1 MLQPSSWH
9 DGQVPV
15 RLQVTSDMDSVNHK
29 VSGLG
34 ISGSMGEACAEL
46 IWWETGRVMLVC
58 DDFSIFERLI
68 TVMFYF
74 FPGRLSFRWSGAPDD
89 EVARL
94 VPFFSRASEGS
105 GEANEMSRMAL
116 DKHASNFC
124 ASIVAVHCRSV
135 YAANSR
141 E

>member
-1 MLQPSSWH
+1 MGGNLLGFRYQRS
-9 DGQVPV
+9 
-15 RLQVTSDMDSVNHK
+15 VTGV
-29 VSGLG
+29 
-34 ISGSMGEACAEL
+34 EL
-46 IWWETGRVMLVC
+46 TGRFMLVC
-58 DDFSIFERLI
+58 DDFSTFERLI

-94 VPFFSRASEGS
+94 VPFFSRAGEGPE
-105 GEANEMSRMAL
+105 EANEMSRMAL

-124 ASIVAVHCRSV
+124 ASIVSVHCRSV

>member
-1 MLQPSSWH
+1 
-9 DGQVPV
+9 
-15 RLQVTSDMDSVNHK
+15 
-29 VSGLG
+29 
-34 ISGSMGEACAEL
+34 
-46 IWWETGRVMLVC
+46 
-58 DDFSIFERLI
+58 
-68 TVMFYF
+68 MFYL

-94 VPFFSRASEGS
+94 VPFFSRAGEDP